1 MTTTAMMATVVV
13 VTAMTEAKTST
24 ATAQTRDIETTPS

>member
-1 MTTTAMMATVVV
+1 MTTTAMIATVVMMV
-13 VTAMTEAKTST
+13 VMTETKTST